1 MGAAVDNS
9 RAVRHI
15 VKSKE
20 SSSISRLHVRQ
31 WGAAADSAAH
41 VNARAT
47 TPVEVDNPHARDS
60 ASRAQKVRTLTQMLV
75 GSELDALYADREQMV
90 SSSGIKL
97 EVLERISDLS
107 DKGHPIRNLVERI
120 EANPK
125 EGLIMLELLEKK
137 SVIIDDLIKRL
148 NIQEER
154 SVVDSKVATRYRENL
169 IQFEQIDEVETL
181 LKDFEG

>member
-1 MGAAVDNS
+1 
-9 RAVRHI
+9 
-15 VKSKE
+15 
-20 SSSISRLHVRQ
+20 
-31 WGAAADSAAH
+31 

-47 TPVEVDNPHARDS
+47 TPEEVANPHVRDS
-60 ASRAQKVRTLTQMLV
+60 ARRAQKVRTLTQMLV
-75 GSELDALYADREQMV
+75 GSELEALYADRQQMV

-97 EVLERISDLS
+97 EVLERISTLS

-120 EANPK
+120 EADSK
-125 EGLIMLELLEKK
+125 EGMIMLDVMEKK

-169 IQFEQIDEVETL
+169 IQFEQIEEVENL